1 MAKIDT
7 SKITGYAEMSAEDKL
22 KALEAFEYE
31 DNVAELE
38 KQKAA
43 VSKANSEAA
52 EWKRK
57 HNALLGEDE
66 KKKQEQEEKFANME
80 KELSELRE
88 AKRVSEFKAKFIAQG
103 YDEALAEDTAKAMAD
118 GDSAK
123 VFANQQKFL
132 DEYAKQVK
140 ADALKKTPKPTP
152 GAGGGTGEMDYA
164 KKIEEARTN
173 GDFAAVAYY
182 TRLQAEAEAQAKK
195 EKRRVFTMA
204 DQFAMSFGVLNYSG
218 MLFNKG
224 NTRTPL
230 SSIIGGRAKTTNHV
244 EFVTG
249 QEFTSGGGAQPAISE
264 SASLTAP
271 DATVVTR
278 AQKTNVTQI
287 FQESVGI
294 SYGKMSNMGTLSG
307 INVAGQ
313 QANPMNELD
322 FQVAAKMMKVNAD
335 IEYTFIN
342 GVYSKATDDTKVNKT
357 RGMIPAIT
365 TNTTA
370 MAKKP
375 LGLWDIADMVKKIY
389 GANAPTDGLCLWCD
403 AVTLFQ
409 INADAVQ
416 NGLTVVPA
424 ARNING
430 ISLSSVVTPIG
441 VVYLYL
447 GEYLPAGT
455 ALLLNL
461 SVLAPVY
468 QPVPGK
474 GNFFLEPLAKTGAGE
489 KYQLFGQIG
498 LDHGPEWFHGKFTGI
513 STEFTAPTYSR
524 SVFIANDANNPV
536 NTKAVAGA

>member
-1 MAKIDT
+1 MSDT
-7 SKITGYAEMSAEDKL
+7 
-22 KALEAFEYE
+22 
-31 DNVAELE
+31 
-38 KQKAA
+38 
-43 VSKANSEAA
+43 
-52 EWKRK
+52 
-57 HNALLGEDE
+57 
-66 KKKQEQEEKFANME
+66 FA
-80 KELSELRE
+80 
-88 AKRVSEFKAKFIAQG
+88 
-103 YDEALAEDTAKAMAD
+103 T
-118 GDSAK
+118 
-123 VFANQQKFL
+123 
-132 DEYAKQVK
+132 
-140 ADALKKTPKPTP
+140 
-152 GAGGGTGEMDYA
+152 
-164 KKIEEARTN
+164 
-173 GDFAAVAYY
+173 
-182 TRLQAEAEAQAKK
+182 
-195 EKRRVFTMA
+195 
-204 DQFAMSFGVLNYSG
+204 SFGVLNYSG

-230 SSIIGGRAKTTNHV
+230 SSIIGGRAKITNHV

-249 QEFTSGGGAQPAISE
+249 QEFTSGGGTQPSISE
-264 SASLTAP
+264 TASLTAP

-307 INVAGQ
+307 LNVAGQ

-342 GVYSKATDDTKVNKT
+342 GVYSKATTDATVNKT
-357 RGMIPAIT
+357 RGLIPAIT
-365 TNTTA
+365 TNATA
-370 MAKKP
+370 MKSKP

-403 AVTLFQ
+403 AVTMFQ

-461 SVLAPVY
+461 SVIAPVY

-498 LDHGPEWFHGKFTGI
+498 LDHGPEWYHGKFTGI

-524 SVFIANDANNPV
+524 SVYVANAADF
-536 NTKAVAGA
+536 KAQSTTG